1 MITYDSGTFGLTL
14 LRRTHGSA
22 LYKAILPSLIST
34 LCAGIYNKYRKS
46 DQPIARN
53 ADTIALLVI
62 FFSLLL
68 TFRLNY
74 AYQRYWEGASAIH
87 LMLSK
92 WLDAATHL
100 ASFHMQSAAYNDIR
114 PLTFG
119 AAAKAQAENRLK
131 KKKKIRH
138 FQTPSMLET
147 TQLIEQIMQEQEEE
161 RARSRKQT
169 RTWWSSN
176 KQHSLATEVEKRVSI
191 RQKPKHIDSQEL
203 DLNTIARRIPV
214 PLRFQEQFAHAKH
227 NLRFQQKYDLEN
239 HNNNTSSNK
248 KKELWPFVIK
258 QSHPDRHL
266 FESTETRIPIPS
278 LFLQEMAHLFS
289 LLAGVA
295 MSTLRNDLECAEIPL
310 VEYFPGK

>member
-1 MITYDSGTFGLTL
+1 MITYESGTFGLTL

-46 DQPIARN
+46 DQPVAQH
-53 ADTIALLVI
+53 AYTIAVLVI

-74 AYQRYWEGASAIH
+74 AYQRYWEAASAIH
-87 LMLSK
+87 LMISK

-100 ASFHMQSAAYNDIR
+100 ASFHLQSSAYDDIR

-119 AAAKAQAENRLK
+119 KLAQMRSEKLH

-147 TQLIEQIMQEQEEE
+147 TQLVEQIMKEQEEKT
-161 RARSRKQT
+161 RSKKT
-169 RTWWSSN
+169 RTWWSSA
-176 KQHSLATEVEKRVSI
+176 KQHSLATEVEKRISI
-191 RQKPKHIDSQEL
+191 RHTPKRIDNQNL
-203 DLNTIARRIPV
+203 DPNTLSRRIPV
-214 PLRFQEQFAHAKH
+214 PLRFQEQFV
-227 NLRFQQKYDLEN
+227 QQTNKNDLQQP
-239 HNNNTSSNK
+239 S
-248 KKELWPFVIK
+248 LVK
-258 QSHPDRHL
+258 QSRPDRHL
-266 FESTETRIPIPS
+266 FESKASRMPAPS

-310 VEYFPGK
+310 IEYFPGK